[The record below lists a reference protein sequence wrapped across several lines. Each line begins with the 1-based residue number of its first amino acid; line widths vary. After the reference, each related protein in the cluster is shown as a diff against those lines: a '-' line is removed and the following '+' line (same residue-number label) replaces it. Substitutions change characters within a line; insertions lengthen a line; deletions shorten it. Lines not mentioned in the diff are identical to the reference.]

1 MVLTAVPHDGAG
13 IRDLSLMRR
22 YVRTLSD
29 AQLLMLPTVLTGSPR
44 DMADTLRRY
53 HEAYGPRYI
62 SVQRQQR
69 RASARSSPSCG
80 DSRWFRGLQRKK

>member
-22 YVRTLSD
+22 YVPTLSD
-29 AQLLMLPTVLTGSPR
+29 AQLLKLPTVLTGSPR

-53 HEAYGPRYI
+53 REAYGPRYM
-62 SVQRQQR
+62 SVQRQHAESFSKVIAELR
-69 RASARSSPSCG
+69 
-80 DSRWFRGLQRKK
+80 